1 MCGSQD
7 IKIQFNDLAY
17 MYEKCLSVCV
27 SQCVFLC
34 LYYICMMQIMCVCMC
49 VYIYIYIWCKFSVC
63 VCVMCVCVS
72 MCEHVCF
79 CVSVCLCVCVC
90 VRLFFLCVCV
100 CSCVC
105 LYMFPPHST
114 CDTGACGQGF
124 VRGPG
129 ESAGQRHAVPEGARR
144 VQAQVQGKQVRNTEK
159 HTLLGTDIL
168 YVITPLSALR
178 CQIERRLS
186 FGF

>member
-1 MCGSQD
+1 
-7 IKIQFNDLAY
+7 
-17 MYEKCLSVCV
+17 
-27 SQCVFLC
+27 
-34 LYYICMMQIMCVCMC
+34 
-49 VYIYIYIWCKFSVC
+49 
-63 VCVMCVCVS
+63 
-72 MCEHVCF
+72 
-79 CVSVCLCVCVC
+79 
-90 VRLFFLCVCV
+90 
-100 CSCVC
+100 
-105 LYMFPPHST
+105 MFPPHGT

-159 HTLLGTDIL
+159 HTLLGTNIL
-168 YVITPLSALR
+168 YVISSHLSSALR